1 MALIVTVVHILVS
14 LALIFVVLLQKGSGA
29 DMGAAFGG
37 SSQSVFGS
45 RGSGSFLGK
54 LTATLATIFMV
65 TSLSLAFFT
74 TQRGAGVSVMGVP
87 AAGSQKAGAGET
99 PPATGAE
106 QDLVPP
112 KTQKDA
118 KPADSVRQNEDVG
131 SKPVPTMD
139 GAAPKPGDS
148 SKPVGKPGADAGR
161 TLVVPKTDAKPENV
175 GPAPV
180 VPKTDAKP
188 ENVGPAP
195 VVPKTDAKPETLV
208 VPKTDAKPE
217 TPVVPKT
224 DAKPENVGP
233 APVVPKTDAKSA
245 CPSNA
250 SSAPSN

>member
-188 ENVGPAP
+188 E
-195 VVPKTDAKPETLV
+195 TLV

-224 DAKPENVGP
+224 DAKSAPDKATP
-233 APVVPKTDAKSA
+233 AASVSKTDSGSGATGVK
-245 CPSNA
+245 PEV